1 MPRKRKGGSSTVF
14 QVQDAPTSRPS
25 ERPEKET
32 EERRGDAT
40 RSEEVKRLQREVE
53 DLNRLLDG
61 QATDVEKLKRQE
73 EKLRGRCRRRDDEI
87 ARLEHVIERLR
98 ETGERS
104 ATRSAKPSGTHV
116 FLSTTDRLSEKEVLN
131 IVRDLNE
138 NIYQVAVSLTEEWE
152 NLLDPPKATGQMDVG
167 PRVPVL
173 VRLARNRDSMGLTFL
188 LQSCLCSRAADMTL
202 SWYHIYRRLSASSEH
217 RVVGAG

>member
-1 MPRKRKGGSSTVF
+1 MS

-25 ERPEKET
+25 ERPEKKT
-32 EERRGDAT
+32 EERRGDLT

-53 DLNRLLDG
+53 DLNRLLDR
-61 QATDVEKLKRQE
+61 QAADVEKLG
-73 EKLRGRCRRRDDEI
+73 GRYRRRDDEI
-87 ARLEHVIERLR
+87 ARLEREIERLR

-104 ATRSAKPSGTHV
+104 ATRSAGPSGTHS
-116 FLSTTDRLSEKEVLN
+116 FLFTTDRLSEKEVLN

-152 NLLDPPKATGQMDVG
+152 RLDPPKTTGQIDVG

-202 SWYHIYRRLSASSEH
+202 SWYLIYRRLSASSER
-217 RVVGAG
+217 RVFGAG

>member
-1 MPRKRKGGSSTVF
+1 MPRKRKGGSSTVS
-14 QVQDAPTSRPS
+14 QVQDAPTSGPS
-25 ERPEKET
+25 ERPKKET

-61 QATDVEKLKRQE
+61 QAADVEKLKRQE
-73 EKLRGRCRRRDDEI
+73 EKLRGRCRRGDDEI
-87 ARLEHVIERLR
+87 ARLEHEIERLR

-116 FLSTTDRLSEKEVLN
+116 FSSTTDRLSEKEVLN

-152 NLLDPPKATGQMDVG
+152 KLDPPKATGQMDVG

-202 SWYHIYRRLSASSEH
+202 SWYLIYRRLSASSEH